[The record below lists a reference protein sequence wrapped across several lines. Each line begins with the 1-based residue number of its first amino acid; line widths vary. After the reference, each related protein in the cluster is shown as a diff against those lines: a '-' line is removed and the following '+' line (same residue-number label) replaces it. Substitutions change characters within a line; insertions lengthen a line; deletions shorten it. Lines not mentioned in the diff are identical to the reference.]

1 MEWANY
7 TDAPDP
13 TIDQVEFE
21 RDESHHHVL
30 HSFLF
35 PSDMEE
41 EEKTRLQQQQQQQE
55 KKKKKMR
62 SLAVK

>member
-1 MEWANY
+1 MP
-7 TDAPDP
+7 PDP

-35 PSDMEE
+35 PSKLDYSNN
-41 EEKTRLQQQQQQQE
+41 QQQE
-55 KKKKKMR
+55 KD
-62 SLAVK
+62 A